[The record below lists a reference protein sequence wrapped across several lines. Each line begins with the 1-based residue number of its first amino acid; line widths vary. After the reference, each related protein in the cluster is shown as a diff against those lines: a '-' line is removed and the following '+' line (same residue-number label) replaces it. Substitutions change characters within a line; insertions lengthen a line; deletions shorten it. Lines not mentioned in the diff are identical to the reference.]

1 MKFTIFNNI
10 SIEILKSRPKVAI
23 TFSKSYDKVFV
34 IGMNKTGT
42 TTLYATLKDLGFEMG
57 DSKVGEVMA
66 AEYFQTD
73 SIRNLNNYIE
83 SAQAFQDVPF
93 SIPGFYKQLAENY
106 PKAKFILTIRS
117 SSEQWLNS
125 LKKYQTVRLS
135 PKSNQ
140 HITEG
145 DIEKSNYVSP
155 PRVAPEDLRAAWVSI
170 INRAKNN
177 RHHTISREELSVR
190 EHMSQI
196 LRRLRDQ
203 QFFRFDELFDTD
215 KGVQYVVVSFLAILE
230 LSKDA
235 SIELSQHG
243 VFSTIYVRLSNG
255 V

>member
-10 SIEILKSRPKVAI
+10 SIEILKSRPNVAI

-135 PKSNQ
+135 PKTNQ
-140 HITEG
+140 LITEG
-145 DIEKSNYVSP
+145 DIEKSNYVFSGWTQIMMKGIFDFP
-155 PRVAPEDLRAAWVSI
+155 NVALYSDGFKKVYEQHNADVIDYFKKNQERLLVINVAQENSI
-170 INRAKNN
+170 KRFYKFLEVPANLQRLKSFKQYNK
-177 RHHTISREELSVR
+177 SR
-190 EHMSQI
+190 
-196 LRRLRDQ
+196 
-203 QFFRFDELFDTD
+203 
-215 KGVQYVVVSFLAILE
+215 
-230 LSKDA
+230 
-235 SIELSQHG
+235 
-243 VFSTIYVRLSNG
+243 
-255 V
+255 